1 MGLTGMKNLN
11 SWFEIDEKEYMWYIL
26 KGYTV
31 TSEVDNKCVVW
42 KMDGKRHRTDGPAV
56 IHANGYQAWYLDG
69 KRHRTDDPAFIR
81 ADGYQAWYLD
91 DKPHRADGPAVI
103 DSDGS
108 QWWYL
113 DGKRHR
119 TDGPAVIHANGSQWW
134 LDGKEYTEKE
144 FNDEKSKL
152 LV

>member
-1 MGLTGMKNLN
+1 MMKKLN

-26 KGYTV
+26 KGYTI
-31 TSEVDNKCVVW
+31 TSEVDNTCVVW

-56 IHANGYQAWYLDG
+56 IRADGTQAWYLDN
-69 KRHRTDDPAFIR
+69 
-81 ADGYQAWYLD
+81 
-91 DKPHRADGPAVI
+91 
-103 DSDGS
+103 
-108 QWWYL
+108 
-113 DGKRHR
+113 KRHR
-119 TDGPAVIHANGSQWW
+119 TDGPAVIDSDGYQVWYLDGKLHRTYGPAVIRADGYQAWY